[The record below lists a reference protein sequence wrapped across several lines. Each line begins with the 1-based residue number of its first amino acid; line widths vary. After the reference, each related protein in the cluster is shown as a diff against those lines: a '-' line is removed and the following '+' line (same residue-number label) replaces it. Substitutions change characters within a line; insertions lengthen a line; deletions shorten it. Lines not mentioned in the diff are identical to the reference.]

1 MRLLKRSIIILLAL
15 FLCWTGEYVFGWGS
29 RLQSIVLL
37 LTTSTQE
44 QQQSIWL
51 PSYSVDIEALP
62 LSGADKNVSGITYSS
77 KQDSLFVI
85 VNQPPTVLE
94 VDKQGGVVRKIPLEG
109 FHDTE
114 AIAYIGDDQF
124 AIAEE
129 REQRITLVE
138 ITNDTDKIKRDSQP
152 QIQLVFGP
160 KTNKGFEGIAADQSA
175 NRIIVVKE
183 RSPLRIY
190 EIFRLKHEETGNF
203 SLRVEMP
210 ENLRWSS
217 LFMADLSGLHFD
229 HKTRNLLLLSDE
241 SKRLTEVNASGETV
255 SLLELRHGYGG
266 LSRNIP
272 QAEGVTLDDEENL
285 YIVSE
290 PNLLYRFRKV
300 VQ

>member
-1 MRLLKRSIIILLAL
+1 MRLLKRSIVVLLAL

-29 RLQSIVLL
+29 RLQSIMLS
-37 LTTSTQE
+37 LTTSE
-44 QQQSIWL
+44 QQKQQSIWL

-62 LSGADKNVSGITYSS
+62 LSGVDNNVSGITYSP

-94 VDKQGGVVRKIPLEG
+94 LDKHGGVVRKIALEG

-114 AIAYIGDDQF
+114 AIAYIGGDQF

-138 ITNDTDKIKRDSQP
+138 ITKDTDKIKRDSQP

-160 KTNKGFEGIAADQSA
+160 KTNKGFEGIAADQTA

-183 RSPLRIY
+183 RSPLKIY

-210 ENLRWSS
+210 DSLRWSS

-241 SKRLTEVNASGETV
+241 SKRVTEVNASGETV
-255 SLLELRHGYGG
+255 SMLELRHGYGG
-266 LSRNIP
+266 LARHIP
-272 QAEGVTLDDEENL
+272 QAEGVTLDDENNL
-285 YIVSE
+285 YVVSE